1 MDKTY
6 YVYCHTNNIN
16 GKKYIGITGLEKPL
30 YRWHKDGSGYSGQ
43 VFGIA
48 IEKYGWN
55 NFKHEILFEG
65 LAYEDACKK
74 EKDLIRKY
82 KTTDRKYGYNISI
95 GGDNGAIGAFNN
107 RLSKK
112 VYLYDIEGNYIREFP
127 SMMEAER
134 ITGINNSAIC
144 SCCKGKIAY
153 TKDYRWSYEK
163 EDKLIPIDKENHFF
177 NTVIKEQCKEI
188 FQYTLEGNYIQKF
201 NSLSEASLKTN
212 SDYRLVSACCLGKR
226 NQANGYIWAY
236 QYYNS
241 FENLKNRENDIIPKG
256 KSVIQYSKDGIFMNE
271 YKSIM
276 DAVRKTGVSKGKI
289 SRCCNNKV
297 SIVDNKYK
305 FVFKDSELC
314 AS

>member
-43 VFGIA
+43 VFGKA

-112 VYLYDIEGNYIREFP
+112 VYLYDIEGN
-127 SMMEAER
+127 S
-134 ITGINNSAIC
+134 
-144 SCCKGKIAY
+144 
-153 TKDYRWSYEK
+153 
-163 EDKLIPIDKENHFF
+163 LI
-177 NTVIKEQCKEI
+177 
-188 FQYTLEGNYIQKF
+188 
-201 NSLSEASLKTN
+201 
-212 SDYRLVSACCLGKR
+212 
-226 NQANGYIWAY
+226 
-236 QYYNS
+236 
-241 FENLKNRENDIIPKG
+241 
-256 KSVIQYSKDGIFMNE
+256 
-271 YKSIM
+271 
-276 DAVRKTGVSKGKI
+276 
-289 SRCCNNKV
+289 
-297 SIVDNKYK
+297 
-305 FVFKDSELC
+305 
-314 AS
+314 